1 MYFVWPVVEVSIS
14 LEETVEILTT
24 QIMAVQEVVGVAI
37 AITTITEA
45 EVVAH
50 IEDLEETI
58 EGLGQIILHHRV
70 VTAA

>member
-1 MYFVWPVVEVSIS
+1 MSVVEVSIS
-14 LEETVEILTT
+14 PEETVEILTT
-24 QIMAVQEVVGVAI
+24 QIMAVQEVVGVAT

-58 EGLGQIILHHRV
+58 EDLGQIILHHRV
-70 VTAA
+70 VTAT